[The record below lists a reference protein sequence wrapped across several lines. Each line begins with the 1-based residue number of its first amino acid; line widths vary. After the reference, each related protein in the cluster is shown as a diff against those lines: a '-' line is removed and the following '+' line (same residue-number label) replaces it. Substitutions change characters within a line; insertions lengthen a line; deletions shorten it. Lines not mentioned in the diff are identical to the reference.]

1 MASLPE
7 IEEKFAIVGVGC
19 RMPPAASS
27 LSAFWRFLM
36 KGGNALKPIK
46 ADRWDV
52 RRYFDE
58 DQNRPGKTYAP
69 KGGFLDWDFRLFD
82 PAVFGISP
90 REAAS
95 IDPQQRLLLEVVWEA
110 FEDAGLSTD
119 TISGSSTGVFIG
131 AFCIDHLVQQVQPSN
146 LHLLSAHATVGASM
160 TIISNRLSHAF
171 NLRGPSLTLDTACS
185 SSLVAVHYACQSL
198 RLGEADMVIAG
209 GVNVMTRPEYPIMMS
224 KGHFLSDHGECHAFD
239 ETASGYARG
248 EGAGVILIKKLGQA
262 LADGDTI
269 HAVIRGSGV
278 NQDGHTDGISL
289 PNPSAQIELLA
300 SVYEKSGV
308 APAEVDYVEAHG
320 TGTQAGDQAESFA
333 LHTHFSRGRPAD
345 RKLLVGSVKTNVG
358 HLEAAAGMAGL
369 LKAIGALKARQ
380 VPKNLHFLK
389 PNPKIPFAEYCLKV
403 VGGPADLP
411 AETVKPSLLIGVNS
425 FGYGGTNAHVI
436 LESAP
441 AARSASA
448 GEIRTPALVPFSAG
462 NEKALRDLAGKLAFQ
477 VGQGFQ
483 GTLADVAYTTAF
495 RRSHLEYR
503 AAAVVDDLEQLRELL
518 IGASTG
524 QPNPALVSGVAGGGS
539 GRGPVFVYTGMGPQ
553 WWAMGRELMRDE
565 PIVRDTV
572 EEIDAVFQKLSGWSL
587 AAAMQADE
595 ASSRMEHTEVAQT
608 ANFALQAAL
617 TRLWQSWGVEPAAV
631 VGHSVGEV
639 TSAYVAG
646 VYSLEDA
653 VRVSYHR
660 SRLQQTMAGRG
671 GAMLAAGLPER
682 EALRAI
688 AGRGAV
694 SVAAVNSFNAVTL
707 SGDKTELEQVAAA
720 LEAQGVFH
728 KFLRVEVAYHS
739 PQMEPLRA
747 ELAQSLA
754 GLTPA
759 EPRLPLYSTA
769 YGAEV
774 PGASWDAG
782 YWWVNVRES
791 VRFADAMREL
801 LEAGYASFLEV
812 GPHPVLGASIKEC
825 AVHLEKRVTC
835 HLSLRRKEPER
846 RTMLTSLAELYC
858 RGQRVN
864 WPALAPAGGAF
875 IPAPAYPWQRQVHWN
890 EAERTRIERLGVPG
904 PVYLQ
909 TPSVGPAVSWEVEIN
924 RHYFPFLFEHGVQN
938 QTVFAGMGYVEAALT
953 LGRHIYGKP
962 AVVLEN
968 ISFEKVLIVDYAKL
982 QFLISEFEP
991 EEGRFKISSR
1001 VGGEEGVQRHC
1012 RGRLWPQA
1020 APQPRAMDLAKLEA
1034 ECPREVSQQEFYD
1047 RLAVRGLHYGP
1058 AFRPATRIAVGEDC
1072 FLVKLD
1078 GTQAAKVKG
1087 HPLHPTIFDAA
1098 VQPVLFCAKGERLFV
1113 PFSFDRF
1120 EYFGAPGAECHAY
1133 GRVTVQTDTVIVS
1146 DIWLLDAA
1154 GRVLAH
1160 AKGAT
1165 CQLIETDFARPTDDL
1180 FYDPAWQ
1187 VAPPAEQPPVDPAT
1201 VAILARSKDSDMA
1214 LAAALAAKLPGA
1226 EISGGVAASRPRLIV
1241 LWGTGAPG
1249 ETFDEEVVTLLQSA
1263 IRGGAEC
1270 DLTFVTRGARSVAGE
1285 PLANLG
1291 AHPHGAVALVAQNEN
1306 DFLTCRSVDLSPADG
1321 AEAVLAEIGNS
1332 VSGDIAWR
1340 HGERFESVLESRGR
1354 EGEEIFS
1361 RCPVEEPVA
1370 LKMGKGKIDGLH
1382 YERAERREPG
1392 EGELEIRVHRAGLNY
1407 KDLLKVEGRIQPVVL
1422 EDTFNG
1428 TSFGMEAAGVVLRAG
1443 PGSRFHPGD
1452 LVSTMLL
1459 DGFRSHAL
1467 VPEVFTTRIPDNLG
1481 MEAAGVPVVFLAAY
1495 RGLVEIA
1502 RLQEGERVLIH
1513 HATGGVG
1520 LAAVTIARW
1529 IGAEI
1534 YATAGSAE
1542 KQDYLRGLGI
1552 EHVYSSR
1559 DLDFGTRI
1567 EGGVDVVIG
1576 AQTGQATHVSL
1587 GLLRGGGRYIEIGKK
1602 DIAEDN
1608 SLPLRAFNR
1617 NLIFASVDIDRLM
1630 RSDAPRIGRTLETIF
1645 ARLADGSFS
1654 PGPVKTVP
1662 AAEIR
1667 EAFREMARSQ
1677 HLGKVLVDFSA
1688 GEVDVLE
1695 KPAPKQLVRADGSYI
1710 VTGGTSGFGLATG
1723 RWLAGKGAG
1732 RILLVSRSGPG
1743 APGIREAAREIAALG
1758 AKVDVL
1764 SVDVTD
1770 AAQVSALLDEAGKDF
1785 TLRGVFHGAM
1795 VLDDAMMAD
1804 VTPERFRRVF
1814 APKAG
1819 GALHLAAALKDRP
1832 PLDHLVFYSSVSAL
1846 VGNRGQTNYVAANS
1860 LLDGLARQLRAEG
1873 VPAYSINWGALAET
1887 GVVARSEN
1895 VELILSSSGITGLTN
1910 EQAFAALEEVLQGD
1924 APQTGVFQVD
1934 WEKWHDAHPRLAED
1948 RRFREQRLR
1957 SHSAGGGG
1965 VADEIRRALGELSRE
1980 GRLRALEEHLRAVL
1994 AATLRTPEENVPLN
2008 RKINEMGVD
2017 SLMVLEL
2024 SLGIKERIGV
2034 NLSAMEFLKG
2044 PTLQQLAEVSE
2055 TRLWSK

>member
-1 MASLPE
+1 MASLPDTA
-7 IEEKFAIVGVGC
+7 EKFAIIGAGC
-19 RMPPAASS
+19 RLPPAAAN

-46 ADRWDV
+46 PDRWDI

-82 PAVFGISP
+82 PSVFGISP

-95 IDPQQRLLLEVVWEA
+95 IDPQQRLLLEVAWEA
-110 FEDAGLSTD
+110 FEDAGLSMD
-119 TISGSSTGVFIG
+119 TVSGSRTGVFIG

-224 KGHFLSDHGECHAFD
+224 KGHFLSEHGECHAFD

-248 EGAGVILIKKLGQA
+248 EGAGVILLKKLSRA

-289 PNPSAQIELLA
+289 PNPTAQIELLTR
-300 SVYEKSGV
+300 VYEQSGV
-308 APAEVDYVEAHG
+308 VPGEVDYVEAHG
-320 TGTQAGDQAESFA
+320 TGTQAGDQAETFA
-333 LHTHFSRGRPAD
+333 LHTHFSQGRPAEH
-345 RKLLVGSVKTNVG
+345 KLLVGSVKTNVG

-369 LKAIGALKARQ
+369 FKSIGVLKARK
-380 VPKNLHFLK
+380 VPKNLHFLN
-389 PNPKIPFAEYCLKV
+389 PNPKIPFADYCLKV
-403 VGGPADLP
+403 VGEPADLP
-411 AETVKPSLLIGVNS
+411 SEAEKSALLIGVNS

-441 AARSASA
+441 AAQTTAA
-448 GEIRTPALVPFSAG
+448 GALKTPTLIPFSAG

-477 VGQGFQ
+477 VGQGFA
-483 GTLADVAYTTAF
+483 GSLADVAYTTAF
-495 RRSHLEYR
+495 RRSHLENR
-503 AAAVVDDLEQLRELL
+503 AAAVVDNIDQLRELL

-524 QPNPALVSGVAGGGS
+524 QPNPALVTGTAGGES
-539 GRGPVFVYTGMGPQ
+539 SLVFVYTGMGPQ
-553 WWAMGRELMRDE
+553 WWAMGQELMRDE
-565 PIVRDTV
+565 PIVRDTIA
-572 EEIDAVFQKLSGWSL
+572 EIDAVFQKIAGWSL

-595 ASSRMEHTEVAQT
+595 KSSRMEHTEVAQT
-608 ANFALQAAL
+608 ANFALQVAL
-617 TRLWQSWGVEPAAV
+617 TRLWKSWGIEPAAV
-631 VGHSVGEV
+631 IGHSVGEV
-639 TSAYVAG
+639 ASAYVAG

-660 SRLQQTMAGRG
+660 SRLQQKMAGQG
-671 GAMLAAGLPER
+671 GAMLAVGLPER
-682 EALRAI
+682 EALKAI
-688 AGRGAV
+688 AGCQAV

-707 SGDKTELEQVAAA
+707 SGDKAELDQVAAA
-720 LEAQGVFH
+720 LEAQGVFN

-739 PQMEPLRA
+739 PQMDPLRT
-747 ELAQSLA
+747 ELAECLA
-754 GLTPA
+754 GLAPS
-759 EPRLPLYSTA
+759 EPCVPLYSTA

-774 PGASWDAG
+774 PGSSWDAE

-801 LEAGYASFLEV
+801 LNAGYTSFLEI

-825 AVHLEKRVTC
+825 AVALEKRVAC
-835 HLSLRRKEPER
+835 HFSLRRKDPER
-846 RTMLTSLAELYC
+846 RTLLTSLAELYC
-858 RGQRVN
+858 RGQKVN
-864 WPALAPAGGAF
+864 WAALAPATGIF
-875 IPAPAYPWQRQVHWN
+875 LPAPAYPWQRSVHWL
-890 EAERTRIERLGVPG
+890 EAERTRIERLGTLA

-909 TPSVGPAVSWEVEIN
+909 TPSTGPAVSWEVEVN

-953 LGRHIYGKP
+953 LGRHVYDKP
-962 AVVLEN
+962 AAVLEN

-1001 VGGEEGVQRHC
+1001 VEGEEGIQRHC
-1012 RGRLWPQA
+1012 RGRIWPQT
-1020 APQPRAMDLAKLEA
+1020 APQPPAMDLQKLAA

-1047 RLAVRGLHYGP
+1047 RLAVRGLHYGKS
-1058 AFRPATRIAVGEDC
+1058 FRPATRITVGENC

-1078 GTQAAKVKG
+1078 GTQAAKAKG

-1120 EYFGAPGAECHAY
+1120 EYFGAPGVECYAY
-1133 GRVTVQTDTVIVS
+1133 GRVTEQTDTVIVS
-1146 DIWLLDAA
+1146 DIWLLDEK
-1154 GRVLAH
+1154 GNVLAH
-1160 AKGAT
+1160 AEGAT
-1165 CQLIETDFARPTDDL
+1165 CQLIETDFALPTDDL
-1180 FYDPAWQ
+1180 FYEPVWQ
-1187 VAPPAEQPPVDPAT
+1187 VAPAGEPQEIDPAT
-1201 VAILARSKDSDMA
+1201 VLILAREKDSDMA
-1214 LAAALAAKLPGA
+1214 LAAALVEKLPGA
-1226 EISGGVAASRPRLIV
+1226 EISAGIEPAKSRVIV

-1249 ETFDEEVVTLLQSA
+1249 EVFNEDVVTLLQSA
-1263 IRGGAEC
+1263 VRAGKEC

-1285 PLANLG
+1285 PLPNLG
-1291 AHPHGAVALVAQNEN
+1291 AYPNGAVALVAQNEN
-1306 DFLTCRSVDLSPADG
+1306 DFLTCRSIDLSPSEGADALLHHTG
-1321 AEAVLAEIGNS
+1321 
-1332 VSGDIAWR
+1332 SGDIAWR
-1340 HGERFESVLESRGR
+1340 NGERLELVLESRG
-1354 EGEEIFS
+1354 GEDEEVFT
-1361 RCPVEEPVA
+1361 RCSVDEPVV
-1370 LKMGKGKIDGLH
+1370 LRMGKGKIEGLH

-1392 EGELEIRVHRAGLNY
+1392 EGELEVRIHRVGLNY

-1428 TSFGMEAAGVVLRAG
+1428 AHFGMEAAGEVLRVG
-1443 PGSRFHPGD
+1443 PGSRFQPGD
-1452 LVSTMLL
+1452 LVATMLL

-1481 MEAAGVPVVFLAAY
+1481 MEAAGVPVVFLAAW

-1502 RLQEGERVLIH
+1502 RLQKGERVLIH

-1520 LAAVTIARW
+1520 LAAVSIARW

-1542 KQDYLRGLGI
+1542 KQDYLRQLGL

-1608 SLPLRAFNR
+1608 SLPLRAFNQ

-1630 RSDAPRIGRTLETIF
+1630 RSDAPLIGRTLETIF
-1645 ARLADGSFS
+1645 ARLADGSIS
-1654 PGPVKTVP
+1654 LGTVKTVP
-1662 AAEIR
+1662 AAEIK

-1677 HLGKVLVDFSA
+1677 HLGKVLIDFA
-1688 GEVDVLE
+1688 TGEVDVLE
-1695 KPAPKQLVRADGSYI
+1695 KPAPRALVRRDASYL
-1710 VTGGTSGFGLATG
+1710 VTGGTSGLGLATG
-1723 RWLAGKGAG
+1723 RWLAEKGAG
-1732 RILLVSRSGPG
+1732 HIVLVSRSGPK
-1743 APGIREAAREIAALG
+1743 APGIAEAAKEMEALG

-1764 SVDVTD
+1764 SVDMTD
-1770 AAQVSALLDEAGKDF
+1770 PAQVRAAIESAGKDLP
-1785 TLRGVFHGAM
+1785 LRGVFHGAM
-1795 VLDDAMMAD
+1795 VLDDAMLGD
-1804 VTPERFRRVF
+1804 VTPERFRRVY
-1814 APKAG
+1814 APKAE
-1819 GALHLAAALKDRP
+1819 GALHLAAALRDRP
-1832 PLDHLVFYSSVSAL
+1832 RLDYLVFASSISAL

-1860 LLDGLARQLRAEG
+1860 LLDGLAWQLRAGG

-1895 VELILSSSGITGLTN
+1895 VELILSSAGITGLTN
-1910 EQAFAALEEVLQGD
+1910 EQVFAALEDVLQGG
-1924 APQTGVFQVD
+1924 APQTGVFKVD

-1948 RRFREQRLR
+1948 QRFREQRLR

-1980 GRLRALEEHLRAVL
+1980 ARLRALEEHLRSVL
-1994 AATLRTPEENVPLN
+1994 AATLRTPEENVPLT

-2044 PTLQQLAEVSE
+2044 PTLQQLAEVCE